1 MKQRT
6 SETERLRCQQINS
19 ETSEDPKRHFTDSK
33 ACFAVAE
40 TEELLTEKNDHYG
53 NDTRVFNL
61 TAQVIN
67 RWTTLRLYSTSSSSN
82 YRNLDQR
89 DRSGARLQ
97 AHQKRVS
104 GQDDTFEEFIY

>member
-1 MKQRT
+1 MEAKT
-6 SETERLRCQQINS
+6 
-19 ETSEDPKRHFTDSK
+19 HFTDR
-33 ACFAVAE
+33 FAVAE

-67 RWTTLRLYSTSSSSN
+67 RWTTLRLYSTSSC
-82 YRNLDQR
+82 